1 MGTFSVF
8 LFLMDT
14 LTAGFIRLV
23 PEKAVFRKLKHK
35 VHRKINVQTS
45 GGRSGENGNVLNSG
59 GLTPMDTRF
68 RGHGDFSRGYLQR
81 DSLWSWYMF
90 CFSAVCLMQVY
101 RFAFFLKAL
110 EL

>member
-1 MGTFSVF
+1 
-8 LFLMDT
+8 
-14 LTAGFIRLV
+14 
-23 PEKAVFRKLKHK
+23 
-35 VHRKINVQTS
+35 
-45 GGRSGENGNVLNSG
+45 
-59 GLTPMDTRF
+59 MDTRF